1 MLSQDILN
9 AQTVVQLFQIRSK
22 ESANDVAYEYESD
35 GQWHAVTWS
44 SYADSVRS
52 FALGLRSLGFGFGER
67 LSIWGETTP
76 EWTIADLG
84 VMALGGCSA
93 GIYQTNTPEQA
104 AYIIN
109 DSDSKVVVVDSE
121 ERLKQALSIHG
132 DTPNVR
138 AYITWEA
145 AGDHSND
152 IYSFDDVVSIGQKYD
167 LEHPNEYDEIVENIK
182 PDTTAVLVYT
192 SGTTGPPKGAMLSH
206 KNCLFC
212 SHGMHE
218 RLDIV
223 PPQSAMSFL
232 PLSHVAEHVVG
243 FVNRIF
249 VGTKAYFLTDLNRL
263 TEVAQAKQP
272 SVMGAVPRLYEKI
285 YAGVMEK
292 VSTAPPNKQKLFHW
306 AVSKGHDAAQ
316 YRMADKPIPLAV
328 NLKFKIADKLVLSK
342 IRGVLGG
349 KIKVMVCGA
358 APLAPEIIEFF
369 NALNL
374 PFIEVYGMT
383 ESSGISHMNGIGKYK
398 AGSVGTVM
406 DGYECRLAEDGEIL
420 VRGDGVFQGYLNR
433 PEATAEAL
441 DDEGWLHT
449 GDIGEEDQNGFLKI
463 TDRKKNLIITAGGKN
478 VAPANIE
485 LLINREPI
493 ISQVVVIGDQR
504 RFLSALITVSDE
516 EIEKLKQH
524 EVHSGKTSDEIR
536 NSDVILDR
544 VHEAVTSA
552 NSELAR
558 YENIRKYEIMERE
571 FSVDDGEMT
580 PTLKLKRKII
590 LEKHATLIEEFYLDD

>member
-1 MLSQDILN
+1 MLSQEILD
-9 AQTVVQLFQIRSK
+9 AQTVIQLFHIRSK
-22 ESANDVAYEYESD
+22 ESANEVAYEYESNH
-35 GQWHAVTWS
+35 QWHPATWS
-44 SYADSVRS
+44 SYAEAVRS
-52 FALGLRSLGFGFGER
+52 FALGLRSLGFEFGEKMA
-67 LSIWGETTP
+67 IWGETTP
-76 EWTIADLG
+76 EWTIADLAA
-84 VMALGGCSA
+84 MALGGCSA

-109 DSDSKVVVVDSE
+109 DSDAKVVVVDSD
-121 ERLKQALSIHG
+121 ERLSKAISIHE

-138 AYITWEA
+138 AYITWEGVA
-145 AGDHSND
+145 DPDND
-152 IYSFDDVVSIGQKYD
+152 VHTFQSILETGRLYDD
-167 LEHPNEYDEIVENIK
+167 EHPNEYMELVSQVTPE
-182 PDTTAVLVYT
+182 TTAVLVYT

-212 SHGMHE
+212 SRGMHE
-218 RLDIV
+218 RLTITG
-223 PPQSAMSFL
+223 PQTVISFL

-243 FVNRIF
+243 FINRIF
-249 VGTKAYFLTDLNRL
+249 IGTKAYFLTDLNRL
-263 TEVAQAKQP
+263 TEVAQEKRP
-272 SVMGAVPRLYEKI
+272 TMMGAVPRLYEKI
-285 YAGVMEK
+285 YAAVMEK
-292 VSTAPPNKQKLFHW
+292 VSTAPPKKQKLFHW
-306 AVSKGHDAAQ
+306 AVEAGKDAAQ
-316 YRMADKPIPLAV
+316 YRMADQPIPV
-328 NLKFKIADKLVLSK
+328 GVKLKFMVADKLVLSK

-349 KIKVMVCGA
+349 KIEFMVCGA
-358 APLAPEIIEFF
+358 APLSPEIIEFF

-383 ESSGISHMNGIGKYK
+383 ESSGISHMNGIGRYK

-406 DGYECRLAEDGEIL
+406 QGYESRLAGDGEIL

-449 GDIGEEDQNGFLKI
+449 GDIGEEDENGLLRI

-504 RFLSALITVSDE
+504 KFLSALITVSDE

-524 EVHSGKTSDEIR
+524 EDYAGKSSEEIR
-536 NSDVILDR
+536 NSETILDR
-544 VHEAVTSA
+544 VQGAVTSA
-552 NSELAR
+552 NAELAR
-558 YENIRKYEIMERE
+558 YENIRKYEIMNRE
-571 FSVDDGEMT
+571 FTVEEGEMT

-590 LEKHATLIEEFYLDD
+590 LEKHTTLIEEFYLED